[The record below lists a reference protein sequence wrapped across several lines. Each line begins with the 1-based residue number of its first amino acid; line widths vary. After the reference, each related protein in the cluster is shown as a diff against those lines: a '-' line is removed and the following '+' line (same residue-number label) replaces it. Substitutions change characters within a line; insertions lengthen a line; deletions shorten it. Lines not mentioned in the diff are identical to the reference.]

1 MSADKPAK
9 LATRVAY
16 NTIIQIVGKIISTII
31 GLLSVALMTRYLG
44 QAGFGDYTT
53 VITFVSFFAII
64 ADLGMTLVTSQMI
77 SRPGADERKIINGLF
92 GLRLVSIL
100 VILGLAPIVAYF
112 MPYSAAVKLG
122 ILIAGLSFIFP
133 ALNQIIIG
141 LLQKHLRMD
150 QAMIAETVGRILLIT
165 GVWLAIKSNTGLNG
179 VLWASV
185 ISAAGHFLVAYF
197 LAGHFYWLRPD
208 FDLKFWRHV
217 LRHSWPL
224 ALTTILNL
232 LYLKT
237 DTLILS
243 LVRPANEVGLY
254 GAAYRAIDVVTTLP
268 FLFAGII
275 LPILT
280 RSWAEKKKDY
290 FKVVLQKSLDLIGL
304 LALPL
309 VLGTLALGQPVMALL
324 AGPEFIESGN
334 ILKILIFAVGGIFI
348 GCMFAHAVIAI
359 DRQKEMIAP
368 YIFVGISSLVLY
380 GITIPRWS
388 YLGAAIITVYSEL
401 MIAYLAARLIKKHT
415 GFTISLRVL
424 KKSLFASIIMAL
436 VIFILPSS
444 FYNKWW
450 NLLLVVSGS
459 GLFYGFILFLFK
471 GITKEDLR
479 MFKRS

>member
-1 MSADKPAK
+1 MTADKPIK

-16 NTIIQIVGKIISTII
+16 NTIIQILGKIISIVI

-53 VITFVSFFAII
+53 IITFVSFFAII

-77 SRPGADERKIINGLF
+77 SRPGADEKKIINGLF

-100 VILGLAPIVAYF
+100 VILGLAPLVAYF
-112 MPYSAAVKLG
+112 MPYGSAIKLG

-150 QAMIAETVGRILLIT
+150 QAMIAETAGRILLIS
-165 GVWLAIKSNTGLNG
+165 GVWLAIKTNTGLNG
-179 VLWASV
+179 ILWASV
-185 ISAAGHFLVAYF
+185 ISAAGHFLVAYL

-208 FDLKFWRHV
+208 FDFKFWRSV
-217 LRHSWPL
+217 LAHSWPL

-243 LVRPANEVGLY
+243 LARPANEVGLY

-280 RSWAEKKKDY
+280 RSWAEQKNDY
-290 FKVVLQKSLDLIGL
+290 FKLVLQKSLDLVSLI
-304 LALPL
+304 ALPL
-309 VLGTLALGQPVMALL
+309 IAGVLVLGRPVMALL
-324 AGPEFIESGN
+324 AGPDFIESGS

-348 GCMFAHAVIAI
+348 GCMFSHAVIAI

-380 GITIPRWS
+380 GFTIPRWS
-388 YLGAAIITVYSEL
+388 YFGAATITVYSEL
-401 MIAYLAARLIKKHT
+401 MIAYLAARLIKKYT
-415 GFTISLRVL
+415 KFTINLQVF
-424 KKSLFASIIMAL
+424 KKSLLASFLMAMAILIIPKEL
-436 VIFILPSS
+436 YSQ
-444 FYNKWW
+444 WW
-450 NLLLVVSGS
+450 KLLLVVGGGAS
-459 GLFYGFILFLFK
+459 FYLAALYALK
-471 GITKEDLR
+471 GITKEDLK
-479 MFKRS
+479 MFKRN